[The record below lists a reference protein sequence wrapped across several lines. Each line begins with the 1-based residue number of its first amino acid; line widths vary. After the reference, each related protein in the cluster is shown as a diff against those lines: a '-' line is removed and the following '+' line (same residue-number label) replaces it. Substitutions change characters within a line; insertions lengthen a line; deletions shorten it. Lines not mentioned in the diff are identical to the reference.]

1 MESNLPLPTDAI
13 RNQIGKLAASRV
25 FEGCARLRKLL
36 SYTVSQ
42 ALAGNGDQ
50 LKESVLGVEVFGRA
64 PGYDSAANS
73 IVRVEFARLRK
84 KLEEYYGSEGIN
96 DSVRI
101 IYRRGSY
108 NPEFVPK
115 DEVAT
120 TTFEGSVAVLPL
132 VCGGSEDDECL
143 ADGITDELITALS
156 RVRGLK
162 VVARTSCF
170 AFKGK
175 SDDVR
180 EIGRALQVNSV
191 LEGSLRRNHDVV
203 RVHVQLIDVNN
214 GCQLWGQKYE
224 RHLTDVFEV
233 QDEIASAIVNAL
245 RIEFPR
251 VWRGRPLRPTSDP
264 AAHALCLKGR
274 YWWHRWN
281 PDALRK
287 AAVFFQQAIE
297 RDPAYAAPYSGLAD
311 SYFLQGFWGYGRP
324 RDLMPRAQ
332 AAARNAVELDPLSAE
347 AHCSLAMIENAWNWN
362 TARCE
367 AEFRRCMELNPG
379 YALAKAKYA
388 TSCLTPLG
396 RFDEAH
402 EWLLRALELDPL
414 SPNMHS
420 DLALNYA
427 HRGLYEQFEAEAAK
441 VIDMNPEVALK
452 VHWYQIMSRGSR
464 GDWAGAVAAAERAM
478 NAAAEDSATL
488 GFAAWAYAIGGL
500 SERAENIRNQLEQHA
515 RVRYVPPIALVT
527 AYAPS
532 ATIDVIF
539 ALFDRALEE
548 RDPWLRYTRIIFPV
562 HRFRS
567 DPRFRALLDK
577 VGLSD

>member
-25 FEGCARLRKLL
+25 FEGSARLRKLL

-73 IVRVEFARLRK
+73 IVRGEFARLRK

-324 RDLMPRAQ
+324 RDLMPRA
-332 AAARNAVELDPLSAE
+332 
-347 AHCSLAMIENAWNWN
+347 
-362 TARCE
+362 
-367 AEFRRCMELNPG
+367 
-379 YALAKAKYA
+379 
-388 TSCLTPLG
+388 
-396 RFDEAH
+396 
-402 EWLLRALELDPL
+402 LELDPL

-427 HRGLYEQFEAEAAK
+427 HRGLYNQFEAEAAK

-478 NAAAEDSATL
+478 NAAPEDSATL